1 MILSQLDKTYIS
13 SKNQLSKV
21 PLYIANKSHQ
31 NLLDL
36 INNEKDII
44 DDIILNYGG
53 LIFRGF
59 NIHSLS
65 EFSLVASSYCPD
77 LLEYE
82 NRSTPRTNLGGK
94 IYTATEY
101 PADRYIPFHNEN
113 SYTSKWPKKL
123 LFFCVVPSAT
133 GGETPISDSR
143 LIYKSLNKDI
153 VKKFEEKRIMY
164 KRNFIPGIDLSWQE
178 VFQTEEKYKVEE
190 FCKAASID
198 YEWKNSLVEL
208 TIKEIC
214 QASIKHEIT
223 KEIVWFNQAHLFH
236 LSALSDVDQ
245 LNLIN
250 EFGHDNLPRN
260 AFFGDESSIDPN
272 ELNEIRNTYLNNK
285 IEFKWEKGDLMIIDN
300 LLMAHSRNPFEGYRK
315 IAVAMGN

>member
-1 MILSQLDKTYIS
+1 MKYFNSGVKCQFINHDTQTLLMVESEVNLNIFEWVKENRYLLEEYLIKYNGVLLRNFGIYSIS
-13 SKNQLSKV
+13 EFNKV
-21 PLYIANKSHQ
+21 VQIICP
-31 NLLDL
+31 NLLD
-36 INNEKDII
+36 
-44 DDIILNYGG
+44 Y
-53 LIFRGF
+53 
-59 NIHSLS
+59 
-65 EFSLVASSYCPD
+65 VY
-77 LLEYE
+77 
-82 NRSTPRTNLGGK
+82 RSTPRTRLGGK